1 MNTLKN
7 IVNQVWCLC
16 AAEEKPQ
23 SSVSPASGSLWQW
36 YRARNAALAE
46 RGAEVAPERAQS
58 WKLKVG
64 SWRY

>member
-23 SSVSPASGSLWQW
+23 PSVSPASGSLWQW
-36 YRARNAALAE
+36 YRAHNAELAE
-46 RGAEVAPERAQS
+46 RGAEVAPVRAKS
-58 WKLKVG
+58 RKLKVG

>member
-23 SSVSPASGSLWQW
+23 PSVSPASGSLWQW
-36 YRARNAALAE
+36 YRAHNAELAE
-46 RGAEVAPERAQS
+46 RGAEFATEETSGRI
-58 WKLKVG
+58 KRLKFEV
-64 SWRY
+64 